1 MSYIT
6 FQIGDTLYEFSYD
19 RIRTID
25 ELIYDNG
32 DKALK
37 LLFKDGEQ
45 FILNPVSVEIVN
57 SITQVMHHPDMA

>member
-32 DKALK
+32 DKVLK